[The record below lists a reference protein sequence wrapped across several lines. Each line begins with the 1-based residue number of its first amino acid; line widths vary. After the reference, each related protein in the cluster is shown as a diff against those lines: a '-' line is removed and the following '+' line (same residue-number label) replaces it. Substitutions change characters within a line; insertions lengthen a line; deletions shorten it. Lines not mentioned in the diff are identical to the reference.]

1 VLLVQ
6 HPDLVVDLSDV
17 LKLICVNPF
26 GWGCSKSIL
35 SVTTVGVVSIP
46 IAFIS
51 KQVDFVELDVFSFFA
66 FFFVTVSLVFVLLD
80 STILTKRLSFG
91 RGTSISLLLVQIM
104 IDPFRNSSLMV
115 RAFKLIFLVVLL
127 TAIGDRLMVV
137 GCEATIL
144 VSLEPDLLVLVLGW
158 ILQTTLLLC
167 LLCLSICKVL
177 IVDQM
182 A

>member
-1 VLLVQ
+1 M
-6 HPDLVVDLSDV
+6 

-66 FFFVTVSLVFVLLD
+66 FFFVTVALVFVLLD
-80 STILTKRLSFG
+80 STILTKCLSFG